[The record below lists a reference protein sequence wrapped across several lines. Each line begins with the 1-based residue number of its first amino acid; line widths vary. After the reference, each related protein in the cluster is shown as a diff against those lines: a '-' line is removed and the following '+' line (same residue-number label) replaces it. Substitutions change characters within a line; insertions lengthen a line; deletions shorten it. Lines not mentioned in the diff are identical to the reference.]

1 MTERPRTLLAAAR
14 PEVQRDIYGFYDRLR
29 DADPCYWDR
38 VLSAW
43 VVTSHELVS
52 AAANDARLS
61 SVRFP
66 DPEDVTSDLRDFATV
81 ISRTML
87 YRDALEHTR
96 LRKAASRTFTARSV
110 EALRPMIT
118 QAVHEIIDDVLPRG
132 RMDMVADLAVPLP
145 FNAICA
151 LVAVPAGDRERL
163 LSWSNDVA
171 VAFGNARLTAE
182 EKAATDRGI
191 RGMAEYFDTLI
202 DRPEALLRA
211 GDLDRDEAVANTI
224 LLLLAGHETTT
235 HFLGNAL
242 LALLRNPG
250 QIPALTEDP
259 ATALEEL
266 LRYDSPLP
274 MILRRATEDL
284 ELGGKRVEKGQ
295 PILLVCGAANRDGAA
310 FPDPH
315 TLDLARTGPARHLAF
330 GHGRHFCI
338 GSGLARLEGDIV
350 LRALLNRL
358 PGLRLADN
366 DTEPAWRPSLNFRGL
381 DRLIV
386 EWDARQI

>member
-1 MTERPRTLLAAAR
+1 MTDRPRTLLAAVR

-29 DADPCYWDR
+29 EADPCYWDR
-38 VLSAW
+38 ALSAW

-52 AAANDARLS
+52 AGAGDPRLS

-66 DPEDVTSDLRDFATV
+66 DPDAVTGDLQRFATV

-118 QAVHEIIDDVLPRG
+118 QAVHDIIDDVLPRG

-151 LVAVPAGDRERL
+151 LVHVPVEDRERL
-163 LSWSNDVA
+163 LAWSNDVA
-171 VAFGNARLTAE
+171 VAFGNARLTAA
-182 EKAATDRGI
+182 EKAATDRGVT
-191 RGMAEYFDTLI
+191 GMVTYFDSLI
-202 DRPEALLRA
+202 DRPEALLRP
-211 GDLDRDEAVANTI
+211 GDLDRDEAIANTI

-242 LALLRNPG
+242 LALLRHPG
-250 QIPALTEDP
+250 EVPKLEKDP
-259 ATALEEL
+259 ATAIEEL

-284 ELGGKRVEKGQ
+284 EFGGKTIEKGQ
-295 PILLVCGAANRDGAA
+295 PILLVCGAANRDAAA

-315 TLDLARTGPARHLAF
+315 TLDLTRTGQARHLAF

-350 LRALLNRL
+350 LRALFDRL
-358 PGLRLADN
+358 PGLRLAESGE
-366 DTEPAWRPSLNFRGL
+366 EPAWRPSLNFRGL

-386 EWDARQI
+386 EWDVR

>member
-1 MTERPRTLLAAAR
+1 MTDRPRTLLAAVR

-38 VLSAW
+38 ALSAW
-43 VVTSHELVS
+43 VVTGHELVS

-66 DPEDVTSDLRDFATV
+66 DPGDVMGDLREFATV

-96 LRKAASRTFTARSV
+96 LRKAAGRTFTARSV

-151 LVAVPAGDRERL
+151 LVAVPAGDREQL
-163 LSWSNDVA
+163 LAWSNDVA
-171 VAFGNARLTAE
+171 VAFGNARLTPA

-284 ELGGKRVEKGQ
+284 ELGGKRIETGQ
-295 PILLVCGAANRDGAA
+295 PILLVCGAANRDPAA

-315 TLDLARTGPARHLAF
+315 TLDLKRTGQARHLAF

-350 LRALLNRL
+350 LRALLDRL
-358 PGLRLADN
+358 PGLRLAED
-366 DTEPAWRPSLNFRGL
+366 DAEPAWRPSLNFRGL

-386 EWDARQI
+386 EWDVPQI